1 MVTILGGRRP
11 GYGCGMPDDLTS
23 SDTSPDVDWL
33 ADLAATDGRLH
44 STLAGRLEGL
54 GQDAWARR
62 AIEAESALGQARA
75 ALRMQ
80 DRILADLVVR
90 HRELEEHLRELEE
103 HLRAKEAEE
112 AEIVETE
119 PREAGLGQKISRAA
133 GIVLTDP
140 RRAARAIRRRLPGG
154 SA

>member
-1 MVTILGGRRP
+1 MVTILRGGRP
-11 GYGCGMPDDLTS
+11 GYRCGMPDDLTS
-23 SDTSPDVDWL
+23 SDTPSVVDWL
-33 ADLAATDGRLH
+33 ADLAAADGRLH
-44 STLAGRLEGL
+44 STLAGRLESL

-62 AIEAESALGQARA
+62 AIEAEAALGQARS

-90 HRELEEHLRELEE
+90 HRELEEHLR
-103 HLRAKEAEE
+103 AKEAQE
-112 AEIVETE
+112 AEAAPPE
-119 PREAGLGQKISRAA
+119 PREAGLGQRISRAA

>member
-1 MVTILGGRRP
+1 
-11 GYGCGMPDDLTS
+11 MPDDLTS

-90 HRELEEHLRELEE
+90 HRELEEHLR
-103 HLRAKEAEE
+103 AKEAEE

>member
-11 GYGCGMPDDLTS
+11 GYRCGMPDDLTS

-90 HRELEEHLRELEE
+90 HRELEEHLR
-103 HLRAKEAEE
+103 AKEAEE

>member
-1 MVTILGGRRP
+1 
-11 GYGCGMPDDLTS
+11 MPDDLTS
-23 SDTSPDVDWL
+23 SDTPPDVDWL
-33 ADLAATDGRLH
+33 ADLAAVDGRVH
-44 STLAGRLEGL
+44 STLAGRLENL
-54 GQDAWARR
+54 GHDAWARR
-62 AIEAESALGQARA
+62 AIEAEAALGQARS

-90 HRELEEHLRELEE
+90 HHELEERLSAAEDPG
-103 HLRAKEAEE
+103 AAEE
-112 AEIVETE
+112 ASES
-119 PREAGLGQKISRAA
+119 EAVVGPESAERGLGKRIVHVA